1 MSELLLELLSEEI
14 PALMQTAAAT
24 SYLEIFTKTFI
35 DNEIAFDSL
44 KVFAGSRRIT
54 LYVTGLPKTLPAK
67 ILEIKGPRLD
77 ASESVIASFCKAH
90 SITKEQLAPH
100 NSFYIHKKQQQII
113 EIKQLLLELLPK
125 AISSYSWPK
134 SMYWNNYSL
143 AWVRPLTNILCILDR
158 QLLPITLAHLTANDY
173 TYGHKFLSK
182 SKLENIQSFEDYQQ
196 RLAQNK
202 VIIDG
207 FERKKM
213 IEEQLQELTKR
224 FDLTLNHDPKLL
236 EEITGLIEYPTVM
249 IGTIAV
255 KFLKLP
261 PEVLITSMRTHQKYI
276 TAFDK
281 NGNFAPYF
289 LFVSNNYLLQ
299 YQDNIIAGNE
309 KVLSARLSDALY
321 FYEQDLKTTAEHKA
335 KQLKQTVFHA
345 KLGSMFDKS
354 ERVAQIC
361 NYLFPKNR
369 PLRKLIYD
377 EEFLGKTKSSTPAYI
392 DIREERSLVLTKKLP
407 SEIEFPE
414 RSNEDLQIAAKLCKT
429 DLVSEMVQEFP
440 ELQGIMGYYYAKSA
454 GLHEEIAI
462 AIRDHYKP
470 QGLSDNVP
478 TSMAAQL
485 ALADK
490 LDSLI
495 TLMSVG
501 EKATSSKDPYAL
513 RRYAIAIIRIIL
525 TNKFSINSQDLSKIF
540 EILNI
545 NDSNFSGFIEFLQER
560 VKFYFKEQYDL
571 ALINAVLDL
580 RKQDLLTIAVKLE
593 ILQTFTGS
601 NEGQALISAYKRIN
615 NILDN
620 NFINTAIQPKLL
632 QTTAEVELN
641 EALNKIAEALTMTFA
656 TNLELLIKI
665 IPYLDN
671 FFDKVLVN
679 DENPELRHNR
689 LSLLYN
695 IKQLFLQIA
704 NFDYL

>member
-35 DNEIAFDSL
+35 DNEVVFDSL

-54 LYVTGLPKTLPAK
+54 LYATGLPQALSAK

-77 ASESVIASFCKAH
+77 ATESVIASFCKAH
-90 SITKEQLAPH
+90 SITTEQLTPH
-100 NSFYIHKKQQQII
+100 NSFYIHKKQQPVI

-143 AWVRPLTNILCILDR
+143 AWVRPLTNILCIHDR
-158 QLLPITLAHLTANDY
+158 QLLPIKLAHLTANDY
-173 TYGHKFLSK
+173 TYGHKFLLK
-182 SKLENIQSFEDYQQ
+182 NKLENIQSFHDYQQ

-207 FERKKM
+207 FERKKI
-213 IEEQLQELTKR
+213 IEEQLQELIKR
-224 FDLTLNHDPKLL
+224 YELTLNHDPKLL

-249 IGTIAV
+249 IGSIAA

-276 TAFDK
+276 TTFDK
-281 NGNFAPYF
+281 DGNFAPYF
-289 LFVSNNYLLQ
+289 LFVSNNFLLQ
-299 YQDNIIAGNE
+299 HQDNIIAGNE
-309 KVLSARLSDALY
+309 KVLSARLSDASY
-321 FYEQDLKTTAEHKA
+321 FYEQDLKTTAEHKTR
-335 KQLKQTVFHA
+335 QLKQTVFHA

-354 ERVAQIC
+354 ERIAQIC
-361 NYLFPKNR
+361 NYLFPKN
-369 PLRKLIYD
+369 K
-377 EEFLGKTKSSTPAYI
+377 
-392 DIREERSLVLTKKLP
+392 
-407 SEIEFPE
+407 
-414 RSNEDLQIAAKLCKT
+414 DLQIAARLCKT

-470 QGLSDNVP
+470 QGLSDNAP
-478 TSMAAQL
+478 TGMAAQL

-501 EKATSSKDPYAL
+501 EKATGSKDPYAL

-525 TNKFSINSQDLSKIF
+525 TNKFSINLQDLSKIF

-545 NDSNFSGFIEFLQER
+545 NDGNFSDFIEFLQER

-580 RKQDLLTIAVKLE
+580 RKQDLLTIAAKLE

-620 NFINTAIQPKLL
+620 NFIGTAIQPKLL
-632 QTTAEVELN
+632 QNSAEVELN
-641 EALNKIAEALTMTFA
+641 ETLNNITETLTMTFA
-656 TNLELLIKI
+656 SHLELLIKI
-665 IPYLDN
+665 IPYLDG

-679 DENPELRHNR
+679 DENLELRHNR